1 VLSLRAR
8 ARFLAPRYRC
18 GTRVG
23 QLPKS
28 FTTLPPP
35 PPVKRARKFAPV
47 SLHSRGPPFSLAA
60 RNATR
65 SSARIATALET
76 RRPPLSLSLSLSL
89 SILVFPR
96 FSFSLAFLSLDP
108 WRLPTLSRLFAPDS
122 QTRRRSALLIDSRRL
137 DRYLITSWS
146 QRLIIGRLSCHPSRP
161 SLDDAA
167 TPPYNSSRPSVDGT
181 FFVNVKLTPRR
192 ANSAW
197 VMQECP
203 ADDLTESRR
212 S

>member
-1 VLSLRAR
+1 VRGESGLLGNICRTTPLIKPKDRRVLSLRAR

-28 FTTLPPP
+28 FTTLPPPP

-76 RRPPLSLSLSLSL
+76 RRPPLSLSLSLSFYL
-89 SILVFPR
+89 GVSP
-96 FSFSLAFLSLDP
+96 FLL
-108 WRLPTLSRLFAPDS
+108 
-122 QTRRRSALLIDSRRL
+122 
-137 DRYLITSWS
+137 
-146 QRLIIGRLSCHPSRP
+146 LSCVLVPR
-161 SLDDAA
+161 SLTSAYSIA
-167 TPPYNSSRPSVDGT
+167 PLCSGFS
-181 FFVNVKLTPRR
+181 
-192 ANSAW
+192 NSASLR
-197 VMQECP
+197 VIN
-203 ADDLTESRR
+203 
-212 S
+212 